1 MSFDLNILAH
11 GTSKVIQL
19 MDQVNGTMVE
29 IHCRGGLMNRWTV
42 QNEGQGLEL
51 ILGNEGEADFEKNGF
66 RSGKMSPFSC
76 RIDGG
81 KYQIDHQT
89 YKFKKFYLGEHAL
102 HGIMYDAEFSIL
114 STQLQNDYAQVILT
128 SSYEATDPGYPF
140 PYEIQIQWTLYSDNL
155 IEIKTTIVNRSNI
168 VIPMMDGWHPYFTLG
183 IDVDQCQ
190 LEFQS
195 NATLL
200 MRDDLIPSGAVLHE
214 NRFQDGLQ
222 IGKLHLDDCFLLDP
236 IQNKI
241 KLSYA
246 GKSITV
252 TPTHNYPYL
261 QLYTPDDRKSIA
273 IENLS
278 GAPDCFNNKMG
289 LQQLEPQGQIYF
301 ETSYQ
306 FNTISQL

>member
-11 GTSKVIQL
+11 GASKAIQL
-19 MDQVNGTMVE
+19 MDQANGTMIE
-29 IHCRGGLMNRWTV
+29 IHCKGGLMNRWTV
-42 QNEGQGLEL
+42 QNEGQALEL

-89 YKFKKFYLGEHAL
+89 FKFEKFYLGEHAL
-102 HGIMYDAEFSIL
+102 HGLMYDAEFSIL
-114 STQLQNDYAQVILT
+114 STEVHHDYAQVILT
-128 SSYEATDPGYPF
+128 SSYLGADLGYPF
-140 PYEIQIQWTLYSDNL
+140 SYEIQIQWNLYKENL
-155 IEIKTTIVNRSNI
+155 IGIKTTIVNLSN
-168 VIPMMDGWHPYFTLG
+168 VTIPLMDGWHPYFTLG
-183 IDVDQCQ
+183 GEVDQYQ

-200 MRDDLIPSGAVLHE
+200 MRDELIPSGAFKHE
-214 NRFQDGLQ
+214 NLFQGGLQ

-252 TPTHNYPYL
+252 KPTHNYPYL

-301 ETSYQ
+301 ETTYQ
-306 FNTISQL
+306 FNTTSQQ

>member
-155 IEIKTTIVNRSNI
+155 IEIKTTIVNRSNV

-236 IQNKI
+236 IRNKI

-301 ETSYQ
+301 ETRYQ
-306 FNTISQL
+306 FNTTPQL

>member
-1 MSFDLNILAH
+1 MSFDLIILVH
-11 GTSKVIQL
+11 GTSKAIQL

-29 IHCRGGLMNRWTV
+29 IHSKGGLMNRWTV
-42 QNEGQGLEL
+42 QNEGQALEL
-51 ILGNEGEADFEKNGF
+51 ILGNEGAVDFEKNGF

-81 KYQIDHQT
+81 KYQIDHQN

-102 HGIMYDAEFSIL
+102 HGLMYDAEFSIL
-114 STQLQNDYAQVILT
+114 STQLQNDFAQVTLAY
-128 SSYEATDPGYPF
+128 SYEATDPGYPF
-140 PYEIQIQWTLYSDNL
+140 AYEIQIQWTLYKDNL
-155 IEIKTTIVNRSNI
+155 IGVKTTIVNSSN
-168 VIPMMDGWHPYFTLG
+168 VLIPLMDGWHPYFTLG
-183 IDVDQCQ
+183 GEIDQYQ

-195 NATLL
+195 KAKLL
-200 MRDDLIPSGAVLHE
+200 MREDLIPSGALLHE
-214 NRFQDGLQ
+214 NRFNDGLQ
-222 IGKLHLDDCFLLDP
+222 IGNLHLDDCFLLDP
-236 IQNKI
+236 IRNKI

-301 ETSYQ
+301 ETTYQ
-306 FNTISQL
+306 FNTTSQP

>member
-1 MSFDLNILAH
+1 MSFDLNILAN
-11 GTSKVIQL
+11 GASKAIQL
-19 MDQVNGTMVE
+19 MDQATGTTIE
-29 IHCRGGLMNRWTV
+29 IHCKGGLMNSWTV
-42 QNEGQGLEL
+42 QYEGQALQL
-51 ILGNEGEADFEKNGF
+51 IMGNNGAADFEKNGF

-81 KYQIDHQT
+81 KYQIGDQT
-89 YKFKKFYLGEHAL
+89 FKFEKFYLGEHAL
-102 HGIMYDAEFSIL
+102 HGLMYDAEFSIL
-114 STQLQNDYAQVILT
+114 STEVHQDYAKVIL
-128 SSYEATDPGYPF
+128 SSTYNGTDPGYPF
-140 PYEIQIQWTLYSDNL
+140 PYEIQIQWTLYKDHL
-155 IEIKTTIVNRSNI
+155 IGIKTTIVNHAHV
-168 VIPMMDGWHPYFTLG
+168 VIPLMDGWHPYFTLG
-183 IDVDQCQ
+183 GKVDQYQ

-195 NATLL
+195 NAKLL

-214 NRFQDGLQ
+214 NNFKNGLQ
-222 IGKLHLDDCFLLDP
+222 IGNLHLDDCFLLDP

-252 TPTHNYPYL
+252 TPTRNYPYL

-301 ETSYQ
+301 ETTYQ
-306 FNTISQL
+306 FNTTSQQ

>member
-155 IEIKTTIVNRSNI
+155 IEIKTTIVNRSNV

-236 IQNKI
+236 IRNKI

>member
-11 GTSKVIQL
+11 GRSKAIQL
-19 MDQVNGTMVE
+19 MDQANGTMVE
-29 IHCRGGLMNRWTV
+29 IHCKGGLMNRWTV
-42 QNEGQGLEL
+42 QNEGQALEL
-51 ILGNEGEADFEKNGF
+51 ILGNEGAADFEKNGF

-128 SSYEATDPGYPF
+128 SSYEAKDPGYPF

-155 IEIKTTIVNRSNI
+155 IEIKTTIINRSNEM
-168 VIPMMDGWHPYFTLG
+168 IPLMDGWHPYFSLG
-183 IDVDQCQ
+183 GDVDQYQ
-190 LEFQS
+190 IEFQS
-195 NATLL
+195 NAKLL
-200 MRDDLIPSGAVLHE
+200 MREDLIPSGALLHE
-214 NRFQDGLQ
+214 NRFKDGLQ
-222 IGKLHLDDCFLLDP
+222 IGKVHLDDCFLLDP
-236 IQNKI
+236 IRNKI

-278 GAPDCFNNKMG
+278 GAPDCFNNKIG

-301 ETSYQ
+301 ETTYQ
-306 FNTISQL
+306 FNTTPQP